1 MNYKDLQEQANL
13 IGLEITDDMIQK
25 LKKYHELLSLWNEKM
40 NLTAITEESEVIKKH
55 FFDCIIPLTML
66 EDEGRLIDVG
76 SGAGFPGLVFKIV
89 RPNYEVTLLEPI
101 GKRCNFLNEVIKELY
116 LKAIEVI
123 NERSEDFAKENR
135 EVYDIATARAVA
147 NLNILSELCLPLVK
161 VNGVFLAMKGS
172 KGEEEHLEA
181 SKAIETLGA
190 ELVRKY
196 EHDIS
201 GAGERVN
208 LLYKKVKN
216 TPTKYPRN
224 YSQIK
229 NKPIR

>member
-1 MNYKDLQEQANL
+1 MNYQDLKEKTKV
-13 IGLEITDDMIQK
+13 IGIEITDDMINK
-25 LKKYHELLSLWNEKM
+25 FKKYYELLSLWNEKM

-55 FFDCIIPLTML
+55 FFDCIIPLSIL
-66 EDEGRLIDVG
+66 EEKGKLIDVG
-76 SGAGFPGLVFKIV
+76 SGAGFPGIVFKIV
-89 RPNYEVTLLEPI
+89 RSNYEVALLEPI
-101 GKRCNFLNEVIKELY
+101 GKRCNFLNEVIKELD
-116 LKAIEVI
+116 LKNIKVV

-135 EVYDIATARAVA
+135 ERFDIACARAVA
-147 NLNILSELCLPLVK
+147 NLSILSELCLPLVK
-161 VNGVFLAMKGS
+161 VDGVFLAMKGS
-172 KGEEEHLEA
+172 KAEEEHLEA
-181 SKAIETLGA
+181 AKAIETLGA

-208 LLYKKVKN
+208 LLYKKIKN
-216 TPTKYPRN
+216 TPAKYPRN

>member
-101 GKRCNFLNEVIKELY
+101 GKRCNFLNEVIKELD
-116 LKAIEVI
+116 LKNI
-123 NERSEDFAKENR
+123 

-161 VNGVFLAMKGS
+161 VDGVFLAMKGS